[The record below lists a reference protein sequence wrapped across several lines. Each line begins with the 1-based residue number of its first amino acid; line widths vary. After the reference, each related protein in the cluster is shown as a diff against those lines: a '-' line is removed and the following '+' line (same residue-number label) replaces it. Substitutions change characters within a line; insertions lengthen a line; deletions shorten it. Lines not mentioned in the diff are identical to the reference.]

1 MNIKFVNLLKT
12 IFNNHRFVS
21 VVRKG
26 NDRGMVINLDQDAE
40 VEIDL
45 SFLVL
50 AAGGGLAYP
59 EVGGGVMVSVRVGDQ
74 RALELLHSSNKDE
87 YNKTFG
93 NEMPEVLQNLTIEE
107 VHALKGVFFEIV
119 AEIATEAALKQ
130 LL

>member
-26 NDRGMVINLDQDAE
+26 NDHTMVITLDQDAE

-50 AAGGGLAYP
+50 AAGGGLASP
-59 EVGGGVMVSVRVGDQ
+59 EVGGGVLVSVRVGDQ
-74 RALELLHSSNKDE
+74 RALELCSKANKE
-87 YNKTFG
+87 KYNQVFG
-93 NEMPEVLQNLTIEE
+93 NEVPELMQNMKIEE
-107 VHALKGVFFEIV
+107 VHALKNTFFEIV